1 MSKLPRPRHY
11 DKAPVQYPDA
21 VEPVTEGRTG
31 PNFPYR
37 GAETHGVDPRNDPW
51 TRTTETLAEVPPVF
65 DEPPASITPIP
76 VIIHSS
82 SSAEINTWHATQVPV
97 NIQPAQIV
105 GRDPQRR
112 SVTLRNLSGT
122 NTVYI
127 GRQFGIDYNTGYPLD
142 PQKDV
147 TIHTTEEVWGISVD
161 IQCLVAVLVEST
173 VVPVT
178 PEF

>member
-1 MSKLPRPRHY
+1 MKTPRPRHY
-11 DKAPVQYPDA
+11 DKTPTVQYPDA
-21 VEPVTEGRTG
+21 VQPVTEGRTG

-37 GAETHGVDPRNDPW
+37 GAETHGVDPRNDPY
-51 TRTTETLAEVPPVF
+51 TRTTEILPEVEPVF
-65 DEPPASITPIP
+65 SEPPPRIDPVP

-97 NIQPAQIV
+97 NTNPAQII
-105 GRDPQRR
+105 GRDPQRK

-173 VVPVT
+173 VIPVN